1 MLLQLRIENLA
12 TIREL
17 EVEFSAGFSI
27 LTGETGAGKS
37 IMIDAILLVL
47 GHRGDPGMI
56 RTGEDQAVVE
66 AIFSVPKKSV
76 QGEQFDFRRELEE
89 SGVGLD
95 DEIIVR
101 CQVSRKG
108 RQKRYINGVSVTAE
122 FLQKVGRQL
131 INIHGQH
138 DNQSLLRVS
147 SHLDFLDGYGQLLP
161 LRQEV
166 TDSFQALHTA
176 KKEQQIMQK
185 QFAERA
191 VRVKELQEIIE
202 DLSELNYQQAE
213 ESQLRQEE
221 NRLTH
226 VEKLSTNLGQVQ
238 HQLQEMDGAV
248 LEQLEYLRKII
259 AEAEQ
264 IDPECGRIRSG
275 IESAF
280 FQLEES
286 HRELIRYTS
295 KIEDDPKRLAWI
307 NERLSRIQHF
317 ERKFRLENADELL
330 TLFEK
335 NKQELDSLENLV
347 ENEQEICT
355 RIDILRKQLN
365 KYALHLSQQRLK
377 SAKKMDLAIVSEL
390 YQLGMEKARFET
402 QIISTSL
409 TAEEDSCTS
418 TGIDRVEFLLTVN
431 PGQEMRSLVK
441 VASGGELSRIM
452 LALKTVLTSLDTV
465 EILIFDEID
474 TGISGAIAEIVGQ
487 KLHSLGVR
495 HQTLCVTHL
504 PQIVAFAEQ
513 HYLVSKKLAANETFT
528 NINPLLTKNDRVRA
542 LADLIGG
549 QEITEHTIELANEML
564 NKFQTKKIFRIFE

>member
-122 FLQKVGRQL
+122 FLQKVGSQL

-147 SHLDFLDGYGQLLP
+147 SHLDFLDGYGQLLS

-213 ESQLRQEE
+213 ESQLRQEV

-295 KIEDDPKRLAWI
+295 KIEDDPKRLSWI

-335 NKQELDSLENLV
+335 YKQELDSLENLV

-402 QIISTSL
+402 QINSASL
-409 TAEEDSCTS
+409 SAEEDSCTS

-504 PQIVAFAEQ
+504 PQIVAFAEY
-513 HYLVSKKLAANETFT
+513 HYLVSKKLSANETFT
-528 NINPLLTKNDRVRA
+528 NINPLLTKHDRVRA

-564 NKFQTKKIFRIFE
+564 DKFQTKKYIQDP